1 MKTQGVGG
9 RGVSA
14 EKQQLKTDKDCI
26 QKIKNQLIVVIYC

>member
-1 MKTQGVGG
+1 MKTQGEGG

-14 EKQQLKTDKDCI
+14 EKQQLKRDKDCV